1 MNAPREGKKLLVL
14 DLDYSKPLSYRI
26 VSFDRGIIDIFLFSS
41 AIVDT
46 KPLLSGT
53 LPSSECAR
61 PGLHDFLEL

>member
-1 MNAPREGKKLLVL
+1 MLLE
-14 DLDYSKPLSYRI
+14 KERNFLSSTWTI
-26 VSFDRGIIDIFLFSS
+26 VSLCHTGLFRLIGGVIDIFLFSS

>member
-14 DLDYSKPLSYRI
+14 DLDYSKLMSYK
-26 VSFDRGIIDIFLFSS
+26 VGSFDRGYFDNFLFP

-46 KPLLSGT
+46 KSLLNGT